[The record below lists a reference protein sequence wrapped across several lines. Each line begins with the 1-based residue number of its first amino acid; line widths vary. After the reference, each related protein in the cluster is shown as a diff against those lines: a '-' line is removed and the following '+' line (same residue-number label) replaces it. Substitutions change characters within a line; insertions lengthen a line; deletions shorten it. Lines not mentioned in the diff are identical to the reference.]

1 MVKRSPAS
9 LISMPTAVGLVI
21 AIAVAAL
28 FWRSLLSALAEV
40 IVDIF
45 VAVVRLFVAVAGLLP
60 NPF

>member
-9 LISMPTAVGLVI
+9 LFSVPTAVCLVI

-28 FWRSLLSALAEV
+28 FWRSLVSGVAEV

>member
-9 LISMPTAVGLVI
+9 VFSVPTALCLVI
-21 AIAVAAL
+21 AIAVAVL
-28 FWRSLLSALAEV
+28 FWRSLVGAVAEV

-45 VAVVRLFVAVAGLLP
+45 VAVVRLFVALAGLLP

>member
-9 LISMPTAVGLVI
+9 VFSVPTVVCLVI
-21 AIAVAAL
+21 GIAVAAL
-28 FWRSLLSALAEV
+28 FWRSLVSAVAEV

>member
-1 MVKRSPAS
+1 VVKRSPAS
-9 LISMPTAVGLVI
+9 LISMPTAVGLAI

>member
-9 LISMPTAVGLVI
+9 VFSVPTTVCLVI

-28 FWRSLLSALAEV
+28 FWRSLASAVAEV

-45 VAVVRLFVAVAGLLP
+45 VAVVRFFVAVVGLFP

>member
-9 LISMPTAVGLVI
+9 VFSVPTAVSLVI
-21 AIAVAAL
+21 AVAVAAL
-28 FWRSLLSALAEV
+28 FWRSLVGALAEV

>member
-9 LISMPTAVGLVI
+9 VFPVPTAVCLVI

-28 FWRSLLSALAEV
+28 FWRSLVSALAEV